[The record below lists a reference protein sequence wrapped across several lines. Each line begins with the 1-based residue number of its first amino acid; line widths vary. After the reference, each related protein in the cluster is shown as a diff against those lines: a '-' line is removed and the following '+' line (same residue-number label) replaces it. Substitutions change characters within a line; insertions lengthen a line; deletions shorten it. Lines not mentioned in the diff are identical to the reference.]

1 MAANVIPIIQL
12 LFKFLLSTLLSPNAQ
27 EVSLLTRLAAVRL
40 SALRKLGPL
49 DPVCDQRGRERKFC
63 QPELQPP
70 WQPLTGN
77 VRGVPQPKCAL
88 VPATPGSTEMCAASN
103 DSSFSTVHSD
113 AVGETLIDPSPMCD
127 KDQPPHCDKDFL
139 EAGMRVVMDEDCL
152 NGPQRVVAD
161 GMMSQEE
168 CDTLLKFGGTGIPGN
183 GHYDGPH
190 PMTKKEVFVGF
201 RAGDVMEELQSS
213 AETATAVRVML
224 AVSDRARLYTQAYFR
239 LKRRLYMHL
248 VQVNCRTAEEDSTI
262 NRTDMS
268 HQIHADNCQYQDNA
282 SCPVLNLDFAWRD
295 FSAAVYLNHDAH
307 GGELVFAMTPR
318 TSVRSIVRPKC
329 GRMVSFNS
337 RNPHGVLPVFS
348 GRRCAVLVWMTHT
361 KERQEAIRVEVE
373 SILGYSVANSS
384 HRYV

>member
-1 MAANVIPIIQL
+1 MAASVIPIVQL
-12 LFKFLLSTLLSPNAQ
+12 FFRFLLSTLLSPDGK
-27 EVSLLTRLAAVRL
+27 EVPLLTRRAAVQL

-63 QPELQPP
+63 QPELQHPRRPP
-70 WQPLTGN
+70 TGS
-77 VRGVPQPKCAL
+77 VRGVPQAKCAL
-88 VPATPGSTEMCAASN
+88 VLAPPGSPQMRVASN
-103 DSSFSTVHSD
+103 DSSFSTVHFEADD
-113 AVGETLIDPSPMCD
+113 ATFIDPSPICA
-127 KDQPPHCDKDFL
+127 KDQLPHCDEDFL
-139 EAGMRVVMDEDCL
+139 DAGMKVVMDEDCL
-152 NGPQRVVAD
+152 NGQQKVVAD

-168 CDTLLKFGGTGIPGN
+168 CDVLLKFGGRGIPGN
-183 GHYDGPH
+183 GYYESPH
-190 PMTKKEVFVGF
+190 PMTTKELFVGF
-201 RAGDVMEELQSS
+201 RSSDVMEELQSS
-213 AETATAVRVML
+213 ADTARAMKVML
-224 AVSDRARLYTQAYFR
+224 AVSDRARLYTEAYFR

-248 VQVNCRTAEEDSTI
+248 VQVNCRTAEEDSTL

-282 SCPVLNLDFAWRD
+282 SCPVLVLDIGWRD
-295 FSAAVYLNHDAH
+295 FSAAVYLNDDAH
-307 GGELVFAMTPR
+307 GGELVFATTPR

-361 KERQEAIRVEVE
+361 KERQEAVRLEIEN
-373 SILGYSVANSS
+373 ILGYSVANSS